1 VDSFANRMS
10 AVVPY
15 RIDGLSPQPFAA
27 LFALDDA
34 QLAAHDMR
42 RMVAD
47 SPRGYPCRV
56 SLVDAAV
63 GETVLLL
70 PHEHHAQGPYRAS
83 GPIFVREAATQA
95 QAYRNQWPPVLLTRH
110 LSLRAYDAQGWL
122 REGRVVDGA
131 QGEQTLQELFAD
143 PAIVRVIAH
152 NARVGC
158 FLCAIDRA

>member
-1 VDSFANRMS
+1 MIA
-10 AVVPY
+10 Y
-15 RIDGLSPQPFAA
+15 RIAGLSPQPYAA

-34 QLAAHDMR
+34 HLAAHDMR
-42 RMVAD
+42 RVVAD

-70 PHEHHAQGPYRAS
+70 THEHQAQGPYRAS
-83 GPIFVREAATQA
+83 GPIFVREAASRA
-95 QAYRNQWPPVLLTRH
+95 QVYQNQWPPVLTTRH

-131 QGEQTLQELFAD
+131 QGEQAVQELFAD
-143 PAIVRVIAH
+143 PAIARIAAH